1 MDAAREAAQRLNGYN
16 LEGGVLRVDRLM
28 DRRRG
33 PRGAMGGGAMGG
45 RMGVPG
51 ATSPSQRHTDF
62 PLRILVLSEM
72 VGAIIGRQGATIR
85 TITQQVSLNFVV
97 CLYIAFFLLLAS
109 LFLVMLQSTCKPSPV
124 FVLIILLVIKLSVL
138 LNVKNHKVFR
148 MHQQLR
154 PFTVTLMW
162 HLIIPPES
170 CFMVMNMVHYM

>member
-1 MDAAREAAQRLNGYN
+1 MEAAREAAQRLNGYN

-85 TITQQVSLNFVV
+85 TITQQVTLKFCGMFLFSFF
-97 CLYIAFFLLLAS
+97 FFLGVSLSCNAS
-109 LFLVMLQSTCKPSPV
+109 KHF
-124 FVLIILLVIKLSVL
+124 
-138 LNVKNHKVFR
+138 KV
-148 MHQQLR
+148 
-154 PFTVTLMW
+154 
-162 HLIIPPES
+162 
-170 CFMVMNMVHYM
+170 